1 MKANEF
7 KEAKIKM
14 VMRLKKL
21 TRRAAVAEIA
31 RMKAAKRKAAEE
43 KKAQEAREEAKRK
56 AKLEAAHER
65 LRNRRNRS
73 ANIDRDDG
81 FVSAKEFFGVAD

>member
-43 KKAQEAREEAKRK
+43 EEAQEAKRK

-65 LRNRRNRS
+65 LRNRS
-73 ANIDRDDG
+73 ANIGRDDG

>member
-1 MKANEF
+1 MKAKEF

-43 KKAQEAREEAKRK
+43 EEAQEAKRK

-81 FVSAKEFFGVAD
+81 FVSAKEFFGDIA